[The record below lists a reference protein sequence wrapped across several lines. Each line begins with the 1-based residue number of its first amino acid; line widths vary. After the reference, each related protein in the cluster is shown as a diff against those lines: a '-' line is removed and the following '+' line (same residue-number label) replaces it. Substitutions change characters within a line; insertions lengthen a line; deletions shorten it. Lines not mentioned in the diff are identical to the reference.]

1 MGRGRRGG
9 GCGILERQVK
19 IGKAVK
25 IFIERHFI
33 KCH

>member
-25 IFIERHFI
+25 IERHFI